1 MKFTKIKR
9 TVAVLDGKQLD
20 FEDFIKMF
28 QDLEEAKQEQK
39 QENKTQEDLKN
50 AK

>member
-28 QDLEEAKQEQK
+28 QDLEETKEQEQK
-39 QENKTQEDLKN
+39 NTEEDLKN

>member
-1 MKFTKIKR
+1 MKITKIKR
-9 TVAVLDGKQLD
+9 SVAVLDGKQLD

-28 QDLEEAKQEQK
+28 QELEETKEQEQK
-39 QENKTQEDLKN
+39 NTEEDLKN

>member
-1 MKFTKIKR
+1 MKFTKIKKS
-9 TVAVLDGKQLD
+9 VAVLDGKQLD

-28 QDLEEAKQEQK
+28 QELEETKEQEQK
-39 QENKTQEDLKN
+39 NTEELNKN

>member
-1 MKFTKIKR
+1 MKFIKIKR

-28 QDLEEAKQEQK
+28 QDLEETNNK
-39 QENKTQEDLKN
+39 ENKLEEGNKN

>member
-28 QDLEEAKQEQK
+28 QDLEEAKEQE

>member
-9 TVAVLDGKQLD
+9 SVAVLDGKQLD

-28 QDLEEAKQEQK
+28 HDLEETKE
-39 QENKTQEDLKN
+39 QENTEELNKN

>member
-9 TVAVLDGKQLD
+9 SVAVLDGKQLD

-28 QDLEEAKQEQK
+28 QELEETKEKEQK
-39 QENKTQEDLKN
+39 KQQETKQNGK
-50 AK
+50 